1 MIKKQ
6 SRNQARQKR
15 HRRLRQRLSGTPECP
30 RLNVFRSNANS
41 QAQIIDDVHGHT
53 LVSASSEALKLEN
66 GGNIEAAKT
75 VGAELAKKALEK
87 NIKHVVFDRGGYLYT
102 GRVQALADAA
112 REGGLEF

>member
-15 HRRLRQRLSGTPECP
+15 HRRLRQSLSGTPECP
-30 RLNVFRSNANS
+30 RLNVFRSNANI

-53 LVSASSEALKLEN
+53 LVSASSEALKLKN
-66 GGNIEAAKT
+66 GGNLEAAKT

>member
-15 HRRLRQRLSGTPECP
+15 HRRLRQKLSGTPECP
-30 RLNVFRSNANS
+30 RLNVFRSNANI

-53 LVSASSEALKLEN
+53 LVSASSEALKLKN
-66 GGNIEAAKT
+66 GGNLEAAKT

>member
-15 HRRLRQRLSGTPECP
+15 HMRLRQKISGTPECP
-30 RLNVFRSNANS
+30 RLNVFRSNANI
-41 QAQIIDDVHGHT
+41 QAQIIDDVNGHT
-53 LVSASSEALKLEN
+53 LVAASSVAMKLPN
-66 GGNIEAAKT
+66 GGNVEAAKQ
-75 VGAELAKKALEK
+75 VGAELARKALEK
-87 NIKHVVFDRGGYLYT
+87 NIKKVVFDRGGYLYT

>member
-15 HRRLRQRLSGTPECP
+15 HLRLRQKVSGTPECP
-30 RLNVFRSNANS
+30 RLNVFRSNANIS
-41 QAQIIDDVHGHT
+41 AQIIDDVNGKT
-53 LVSASSEALKLEN
+53 LASASSVNMDIKN
-66 GGNIEAAKT
+66 GGNVEAAKL
-75 VGAELAKKALEK
+75 VGAELAKRALEK
-87 NIKHVVFDRGGYLYT
+87 DIKKVVFDRGGYLYT